1 MKVKIRFR
9 LPSLSGIRALSL
21 WARTR
26 GCRRESMRLAVFGAG
41 GMGATHASAYA
52 AFGKKERVE
61 IAGIV
66 SRSASK
72 ARGLAK
78 RVDAPWFTDPQKILR
93 DESID
98 AIDVTTPSGLHRPLV
113 VLALAQGKHVFCETP
128 VALTL
133 RDADAMI
140 NAARVNRRILMV
152 AQVMRF
158 VADYQRAHEEA
169 ASGSLGK
176 PRIVVARRLARPYWS
191 AAIEAVPEN
200 PTATSAVPCVRRSN
214 RRAVDP

>member
-1 MKVKIRFR
+1 
-9 LPSLSGIRALSL
+9 
-21 WARTR
+21 
-26 GCRRESMRLAVFGAG
+26 MRLAVFGAG

-113 VLALAQGKHVFCETP
+113 VLALAQGS
-128 VALTL
+128 
-133 RDADAMI
+133 M
-140 NAARVNRRILMV
+140 
-152 AQVMRF
+152 
-158 VADYQRAHEEA
+158 
-169 ASGSLGK
+169 SS
-176 PRIVVARRLARPYWS
+176 ARP
-191 AAIEAVPEN
+191 
-200 PTATSAVPCVRRSN
+200 RS
-214 RRAVDP
+214 RSRYGTRTR